1 MAWHALKLSFS
12 VALVA
17 TVIVV
22 LSGTAFGWLLARGRF
37 RGRELLDALLMLP
50 LVLPPTVTGYYLIV
64 LLGRRGLLG
73 GPLHEMTGWSIPF
86 SWTACVI
93 AASVVALPLMVR
105 AARSAFESID
115 ARQLLAAASLGHG
128 SGSIFL
134 RIALPL
140 ARRGLATGAVLSFA
154 RAIGEFGATLL
165 LAGNIAGRTQTLPL
179 AIYEAL
185 QMGDDR
191 AALTLSIVLTVV
203 SLVAMGLIARLGSK
217 R

>member
-1 MAWHALKLSFS
+1 MAWPALKLSFG
-12 VALVA
+12 VALAA
-17 TVIVV
+17 TFLVV

-37 RGRELLDALLMLP
+37 RGREVLDAVLMLP

-73 GPLHEMTGWSIPF
+73 APLHELTGWSIPF

-93 AASVVALPLMVR
+93 AAAVVALPLMVR

-115 ARQLLAAASLGHG
+115 AHQLLVAASLGHG
-128 SGSIFL
+128 GGSIFM
-134 RIALPL
+134 RIAVPL
-140 ARRGLATGAVLSFA
+140 ARRGLAAGAVLSFA

-191 AALTLSIVLTVV
+191 TALTLSIVLTVV
-203 SLVAMGLIARLGSK
+203 SLVAMGLIGRLGSK

>member
-1 MAWHALKLSFS
+1 MAWPALKLSL
-12 VALVA
+12 LVA
-17 TVIVV
+17 VMATTLVV

-37 RGRELLDALLMLP
+37 RGREWLDSFLMLP

-64 LLGRRGLLG
+64 LLGRSGLLG
-73 GPLHEMTGWSIPF
+73 QPLHDMTGLTIPF
-86 SWTACVI
+86 SWGACVI
-93 AASVVALPLMVR
+93 AAAVVAHPLMVR

-128 SGSIFL
+128 GGSIFL
-134 RIALPL
+134 RIAIPL
-140 ARRGLATGAVLSFA
+140 ARRGLAAGAVLSFA
-154 RAIGEFGATLL
+154 RAVGEFGATLL

-191 AALTLSIVLTVV
+191 TALTLSIVLTVV
-203 SLVAMGLIARLGSK
+203 SLVAMGCIARLGRK

>member
-1 MAWHALKLSFS
+1 MAWPALKLSLS

-17 TVIVV
+17 TVLVV

-37 RGRELLDALLMLP
+37 RGRELLDSVLMLP

-64 LLGRRGLLG
+64 LLGRRGFLG
-73 GPLHEMTGWSIPF
+73 GPLHDMTGVTIPF

-93 AASVVALPLMVR
+93 AAAVVAHPLMVR

-128 SGSIFL
+128 GRSIFM
-134 RIALPL
+134 RIAVPL
-140 ARRGLATGAVLSFA
+140 ARRGLAAGAVLSFA

-191 AALTLSIVLTVV
+191 SALMLSIVLTAV
-203 SLVAMGLIARLGSK
+203 SLVAMGLITRLGAK

>member
-1 MAWHALKLSFS
+1 VAWPALKLSFS

-17 TVIVV
+17 TVLVV

-37 RGRELLDALLMLP
+37 RGRELLDSVLMLP

-73 GPLHEMTGWSIPF
+73 GPLHELTGWSIPF

-93 AASVVALPLMVR
+93 AAAVVAHPLMVR

-128 SGSIFL
+128 TGSIFM
-134 RIALPL
+134 RIAVPL
-140 ARRGLATGAVLSFA
+140 ARRGLVAGAVLSFA

-191 AALTLSIVLTVV
+191 AALILSIVLTAV
-203 SLVAMGLIARLGSK
+203 SLAAMGFIARLST
-217 R
+217 RR

>member
-1 MAWHALKLSFS
+1 MVWPALKLSLF
-12 VALVA
+12 VAAVA
-17 TVIVV
+17 TVLVAAT
-22 LSGTAFGWLLARGRF
+22 GTALGWILARKRF
-37 RGRELLDALLMLP
+37 HGREVLEGLLMLP

-73 GPLHEMTGWSIPF
+73 APLHRLTGASIPF
-86 SWTACVI
+86 STTACVI

-105 AARSAFESID
+105 AARGAFESVD
-115 ARQLLAAASLGHG
+115 SRYLLAGASLGR
-128 SGSIFL
+128 SPWAVFR

-140 ARRGLATGAVLSFA
+140 ARRGLVVGVVLSFA

-185 QMGDDR
+185 QTGDDR
-191 AALTLSIVLTVV
+191 VALTLSALLTAV
-203 SLVAMGLIARLGSK
+203 SLVAMGLIARLGG
-217 R
+217 RR